1 MKVQAVQTT
10 DSGAAAVA
18 ATAPENTEDFSSYLK
33 TSSTLDQIFEEAA
46 ATYGVPKELL
56 KAIAKAESDFNPNA
70 TSGAGAQ
77 GIMQLMPATAK
88 SLGASD
94 AY

>member
-33 TSSTLDQIFEEAA
+33 TSSTLDR
-46 ATYGVPKELL
+46 
-56 KAIAKAESDFNPNA
+56 
-70 TSGAGAQ
+70 
-77 GIMQLMPATAK
+77 
-88 SLGASD
+88 
-94 AY
+94 